1 MLNVLCE
8 TLLMCRGMNLTKLI
22 ITRSWRSSTCTSC
35 PSTAGSRAGTSPPR
49 QSRTRQYPSV
59 LSGWPKLF
67 FVKFYIYLYYRVIPE
82 LNISNLRL
90 EIETQLDHQDTPL
103 PENYIFIRNVGRHFA
118 TVRTACR
125 VKYSY
130 FGISVVEFMKS
141 LHIYIKKEYVK
152 NSSLVG

>member
-8 TLLMCRGMNLTKLI
+8 TLLMCRGMNLMKLI
-22 ITRSWRSSTCTSC
+22 ITSSLRSSTCTSC
-35 PSTAGSRAGTSPPR
+35 PWTAGSRAGTSPPR

-59 LSGWPKLF
+59 LSGDPKSP
-67 FVKFYIYLYYRVIPE
+67 VIYCTVSYLYYRVIPE

-118 TVRTACR
+118 TVRTSR
-125 VKYSY
+125 V
-130 FGISVVEFMKS
+130 V
-141 LHIYIKKEYVK
+141 
-152 NSSLVG
+152 